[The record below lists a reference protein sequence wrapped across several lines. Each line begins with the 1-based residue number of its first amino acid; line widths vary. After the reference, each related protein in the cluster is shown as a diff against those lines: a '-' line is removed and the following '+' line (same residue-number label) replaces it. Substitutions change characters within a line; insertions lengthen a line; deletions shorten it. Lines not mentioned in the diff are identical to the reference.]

1 VTRYY
6 CTCPR
11 PHFRPS
17 LVVYAAW
24 SSLGFIR
31 LSQGERGKRGAPVYL
46 ARTRG
51 DVFGKEIYSR
61 IYRVLRGRRERRTG
75 ETHASWCGQETRRGL
90 RAAQVSGS
98 SEHHSRAARLY
109 LETKLSLEEEETG
122 WKWVRKIEEGR
133 RASTCR
139 GGGWYCINE

>member
-6 CTCPR
+6 CP
-11 PHFRPS
+11 FSRPS
-17 LVVYAAW
+17 LVVSAAW

-31 LSQGERGKRGAPVYL
+31 LSQKVKGVNGGTSLLYL
-46 ARTRG
+46 AHPRG
-51 DVFGKEIYSR
+51 DVFRKEIYFGV
-61 IYRVLRGRRERRTG
+61 YRVLRGRRERRTG